1 MLNISNNRIADRL
14 NTEKYKSFSQLGNP
28 FIGPKIKRAF
38 FIAAFI
44 SLGALFLPWTQNIQ
58 AKGTVTMRQPE
69 QRPSEI
75 QAAIAG
81 QIAQWYAV
89 EGDVVQK
96 GDTIAR
102 LREIKNEY
110 LDPELIQRTKEQL
123 TAKKAG
129 VDSYVAKVTAL
140 NELISTLRTNQEI
153 KAQSLAFKVKGAQA
167 AAQADSSNY
176 AAKLQN
182 YQVAQD
188 QAQRFENLLNQ
199 GLKSRTEVEQYR
211 IKLAQSA
218 AKTQEA
224 EQKWEMSKNKL
235 LDARLELSNNSNAFL
250 ERIAK
255 AQSDL
260 ATAQG
265 ALAASQGEVAK
276 LQNTLSNYE
285 VRSGY
290 YYILAPQTGM
300 LAKVTIPGIGETV
313 KEGTSLATIVPSAYE
328 LAVEL
333 YISPMDM
340 PLIHEGSAVQFQF
353 DGWPAIVF
361 RGWPNTSYG
370 TFSGKV
376 IAIDRMTNENGK
388 YRILVAP
395 SEMWPENLRAG
406 TGARGIAL
414 LNTVPVWYEIWRQFN
429 AFPADYYE
437 PVRAKE
443 KLEKPKIKLK

>member
-1 MLNISNNRIADRL
+1 MLNISKNKIADRL
-14 NTEKYKSFSQLGNP
+14 NTEKYRSFEHLGNP

-38 FIAAFI
+38 FITAFL

-89 EGDVVQK
+89 EGDVVQE

-110 LDPELIQRTKEQL
+110 LDPSLIQRTKEQL
-123 TAKKAG
+123 LAKESG
-129 VDSYVAKVTAL
+129 VASYVSKVSAL
-140 NELISTLRTNQEI
+140 TELIATLRTNQQI
-153 KAQSLAFKVKGAQA
+153 KAQSLAFKVQAARA
-167 AAQADSSNY
+167 AAQADSANF
-176 AAKLQN
+176 AAEAQN
-182 YQVAQD
+182 LKVAQD
-188 QAQRFENLLNQ
+188 QAARFESLLSQ

-211 IKLAQSA
+211 VKLAQSA

-224 EQKWEMSKNKL
+224 EQKWEMSKTKL
-235 LDARLELSNNSNAFL
+235 LDAQLELSNNSNTFL
-250 ERIAK
+250 EKIAK

-265 ALAASQGEVAK
+265 ALAASQGELAK

-285 VRSGY
+285 VRSSY

-300 LAKVTIPGIGETV
+300 LAKVKKQGIGETV
-313 KEGTSLATIVPSAYE
+313 KEGTPLATIVPSAYE

-370 TFSGKV
+370 TFSGSV
-376 IAIDRMTNENGK
+376 VAIDRITNENGK

-429 AFPADYYE
+429 AFPPDYYE
-437 PVRAKE
+437 PIKAKE
-443 KLEKPKIKLK
+443 KLDKPKIKLK